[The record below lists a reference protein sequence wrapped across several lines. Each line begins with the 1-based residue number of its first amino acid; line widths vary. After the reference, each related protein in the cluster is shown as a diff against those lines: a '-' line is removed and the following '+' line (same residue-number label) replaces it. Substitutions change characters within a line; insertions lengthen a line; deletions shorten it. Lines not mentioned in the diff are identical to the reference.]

1 MKVGYYI
8 RRCSGDIVINIVS
21 NGNGKLL
28 RYGTA
33 ENMNA
38 NMEASFKLFEGFSDS
53 IWEMDVKDFR
63 IIGNRLDLIV

>member
-8 RRCSGDIVINIVS
+8 QRCSGDINIVS
-21 NGNGKLL
+21 NGELL

-33 ENMNA
+33 ENMNV
-38 NMEASFKLFEGFSDS
+38 NMEASFKPLEGFSDG

-63 IIGNRLDLIV
+63 IVGNRFDLIV

>member
-8 RRCSGDIVINIVS
+8 QRCSGDININIVS
-21 NGNGKLL
+21 NGELL

-33 ENMNA
+33 ENMNL
-38 NMEASFKLFEGFSDS
+38 NMEVSFKPFEGFSDS

-63 IIGNRLDLIV
+63 IVGNRLDLIV